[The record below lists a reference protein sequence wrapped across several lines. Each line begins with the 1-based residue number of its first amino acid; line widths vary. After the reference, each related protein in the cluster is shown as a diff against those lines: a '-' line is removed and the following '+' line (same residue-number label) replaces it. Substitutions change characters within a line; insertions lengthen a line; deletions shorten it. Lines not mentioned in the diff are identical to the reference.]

1 MHDWLGKTMLR
12 LENCSFE
19 RHEPDQH
26 VDRKPTTAGQHQR
39 MEPMQPTTIEYGCSS
54 SGLLCVSRDAKLKY
68 LDWFF

>member
-26 VDRKPTTAGQHQR
+26 VDLPQTNNRRATS
-39 MEPMQPTTIEYGCSS
+39 MQPTTIEYGCSS
-54 SGLLCVSRDAKLKY
+54 SGSLCVSRDAN
-68 LDWFF
+68 